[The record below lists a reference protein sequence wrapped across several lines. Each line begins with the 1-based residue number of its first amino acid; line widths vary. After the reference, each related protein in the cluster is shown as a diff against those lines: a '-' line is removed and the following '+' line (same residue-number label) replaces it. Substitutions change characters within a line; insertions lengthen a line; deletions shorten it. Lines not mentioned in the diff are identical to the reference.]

1 MVKLLFCFLNKPVSW
16 AENSLTDFTL
26 QYVFVCRIKA
36 DQNRTTTKKAHHNLR
51 VGFRSKGVL
60 VTDTQPSSCELCC
73 NKHKQEMHGVG
84 GGGGAA
90 RTDWSDLKESHY
102 TLSSVTVGESVCSGY
117 WKAPRVWCLWSY
129 EAAAAPQYLIPDFIA
144 IFSFS

>member
-84 GGGGAA
+84 GRGCCQNWLI
-90 RTDWSDLKESHY
+90 RLE
-102 TLSSVTVGESVCSGY
+102 GESLYLKQRDCWRECLFRLLESSQSVMSVELWGGCCSPIPHTRFY
-117 WKAPRVWCLWSY
+117 SY
-129 EAAAAPQYLIPDFIA
+129 FQF
-144 IFSFS
+144 